1 MATYSDPQK
10 VDLIEPAGDSGAG
23 SIDAWDT
30 AEDISRVT
38 TLEPSSVVMVSLG
51 ARGGPGESTGDTP
64 QQIAPA
70 GCGKS
75 TVGVC
80 GGGNPEKSEV
90 RGYPTVAQLS
100 EEHQVGDHFPV
111 VHRVSRININAV
123 TIRVPI
129 LVEGIRAQATI
140 DSGAEVSVLSGTCY
154 QRIPE
159 GRRPP
164 MKDSALTLVVADQEQ
179 ELTAMGVV
187 NLQVQLKPLTFEW
200 PVHVAPIADDMLLGS
215 NILDAHDIA
224 VSSHRG
230 LLVRGAWVSCETTR
244 RPVALQCTR
253 VRVPQALT
261 IPPHHEFI
269 VPVSLPNPED
279 EGKSAILEPLVEDS
293 RGLLVARGLVDTGHS
308 TIPVCM
314 VNLSEVP
321 IRLRRHHL
329 LGELQPIQDEVLSLE
344 GADDQGSL
352 SPLAPVPDNV
362 EGHAVAAEADS
373 SEVLE
378 QEAQA
383 VPEHLQQLYRTTAR
397 GIRVPSVRRRIQSLL
412 CQRQGAFGRQKLDL
426 GTFSEVQH
434 EINTACAAPVWQRVR
449 PTPRGF
455 ENEERACLEEQLEA
469 GVIRPSSSAWAAP
482 TVLVRKSD
490 GSVRWCID
498 YRKLNDRSVKDA
510 YPLPKISM
518 CLDSLHGAR
527 FFSTLDLQSGYWQ
540 IEMAD
545 KDIPKTTFITKYGL
559 FEYTKMLFG
568 LCSAPS
574 TFQCCMELVFRG
586 LQWKTLLIYLDDLIV
601 IGQAMEENLERLD
614 EVLLRLEQSGLKLKP
629 SKCQILQDKVVFLGH
644 VVSEQGVL
652 PNPKLLESV
661 TDWPVPR
668 CRREVQQFLGLANY
682 YRQFVPGFSDVAIPL
697 KRLTSKEV
705 DFAWES
711 GAVFTKGLKSRVLS
725 LDLSHD
731 LGQDSRRI
739 H

>member
-1 MATYSDPQK
+1 MPLRSGGRANWWPGCPRSRRGFKLDGAGSTDRESATYSDPQK

-30 AEDISRVT
+30 AEDSSRVT
-38 TLEPSSVVMVSLG
+38 ILEPSSVVMVSLG

-75 TVGVC
+75 AVGVC
-80 GGGNPEKSEV
+80 GGGNPEK
-90 RGYPTVAQLS
+90 
-100 EEHQVGDHFPV
+100 
-111 VHRVSRININAV
+111 
-123 TIRVPI
+123 PI
-129 LVEGIRAQATI
+129 LVEGIRALATI
-140 DSGAEVSVLSGTCY
+140 NSGVEVSVLSGICY
-154 QRIPE
+154 PRIPE

-200 PVHVAPIADDMLLGS
+200 PVHVAPIAEDMLLGS
-215 NILDAHDIA
+215 DILDAHDIA

-230 LLVRGAWVSCETTR
+230 LLVWGAWVSCETTR

-253 VRVPQALT
+253 VWVPQALT

-269 VPVSLPNPED
+269 VPVSLPNPEY
-279 EGKSAILEPLVEDS
+279 EGKSAILEPLVKDS
-293 RGLLVARGLVDTGHS
+293 RGLLVAWGLVDTGHS
-308 TIPVCM
+308 TIPVRM
-314 VNLSEVP
+314 VNLSVVP
-321 IRLRRHHL
+321 IRLRRNHL
-329 LGELQPIQDEVLSLE
+329 LGKLQPIQDEVLSLE

-362 EGHAVAAEADS
+362 EGHATAAEADS

-383 VPEHLQQLYRTTAR
+383 VPEHLQQLYRTTAQS
-397 GIRVPSVRRRIQSLL
+397 IRVPSVRRRIQSLL
-412 CQRQGAFGRQKLDL
+412 CQRQGAFAHHKLDL

-434 EINTACAAPVWQRVR
+434 EIDTACAAPVRQHVR

-469 GVIRPSSSAWAAP
+469 RVIRPSSSAWAAP
-482 TVLVRKSD
+482 TVLVRKTD

-498 YRKLNDRSVKDA
+498 YRKPNDRSVKSA
-510 YPLPKISM
+510 YPMPKISR
-518 CLDSLHGAR
+518 CLDSLGGAR
-527 FFSTLDLQSGYWQ
+527 FFSTLDLQSG
-540 IEMAD
+540 
-545 KDIPKTTFITKYGL
+545 FITKYGL
-559 FEYTKMLFG
+559 FEYTKMPFG

-574 TFQCCMELVFRG
+574 TFQRCMELVFRG

-601 IGQAMEENLERLD
+601 IGQTMEENLERLD

-652 PNPKLLESV
+652 PNP
-661 TDWPVPR
+661 
-668 CRREVQQFLGLANY
+668 
-682 YRQFVPGFSDVAIPL
+682 
-697 KRLTSKEV
+697 
-705 DFAWES
+705 
-711 GAVFTKGLKSRVLS
+711 
-725 LDLSHD
+725 
-731 LGQDSRRI
+731 
-739 H
+739 

>member
-1 MATYSDPQK
+1 MPLHGGGRANWWPGCPRSQRGFKLDGAGSTDRESATYSDPQK
-10 VDLIEPAGDSGAG
+10 VNLIEPAGDFGAG

-30 AEDISRVT
+30 AEDSSRVT
-38 TLEPSSVVMVSLG
+38 ILEPSSVVMVSLG
-51 ARGGPGESTGDTP
+51 ARGGPGGSTGDTP
-64 QQIAPA
+64 QQIALA

-75 TVGVC
+75 AVGVC
-80 GGGNPEKSEV
+80 GGGNPEKSEG

-100 EEHQVGDHFPV
+100 EEHQGGDHFPV
-111 VHRVSRININAV
+111 VHRVSRINIHAV

-129 LVEGIRAQATI
+129 LVEGIRALATI

-164 MKDSALTLVVADQEQ
+164 MKDSALTLVVADQKQ
-179 ELTAMGVV
+179 ELTAMGVI

-200 PVHVAPIADDMLLGS
+200 PVHVAPIADDMLLDS
-215 NILDAHDIA
+215 DILDAHDID

-230 LLVRGAWVSCETTR
+230 LLVQGAWVSCETTR

-293 RGLLVARGLVDTGHS
+293 QGLLVAWGLVDTGHS
-308 TIPVCM
+308 TIPVRM

-321 IRLRRHHL
+321 IRLRWNHL

-362 EGHAVAAEADS
+362 EGHAAAAEADS

-412 CQRQGAFGRQKLDL
+412 CQRQGAFARHKLDL

-434 EINTACAAPVWQRVR
+434 EINTACAAPVRQRVR

-455 ENEERACLEEQLEA
+455 ENEERAGLEEQLEA

-490 GSVRWCID
+490 GSVHWCID
-498 YRKLNDRSVKDA
+498 YRKLNYRSVKDA
-510 YPLPKISM
+510 YPLPQISM
-518 CLDSLHGAR
+518 CLDSLGGPA
-527 FFSTLDLQSGYWQ
+527 FSQPWTSNLD
-540 IEMAD
+540 
-545 KDIPKTTFITKYGL
+545 
-559 FEYTKMLFG
+559 
-568 LCSAPS
+568 
-574 TFQCCMELVFRG
+574 
-586 LQWKTLLIYLDDLIV
+586 
-601 IGQAMEENLERLD
+601 IGRL
-614 EVLLRLEQSGLKLKP
+614 R
-629 SKCQILQDKVVFLGH
+629 
-644 VVSEQGVL
+644 
-652 PNPKLLESV
+652 
-661 TDWPVPR
+661 
-668 CRREVQQFLGLANY
+668 
-682 YRQFVPGFSDVAIPL
+682 
-697 KRLTSKEV
+697 
-705 DFAWES
+705 
-711 GAVFTKGLKSRVLS
+711 
-725 LDLSHD
+725 
-731 LGQDSRRI
+731 
-739 H
+739 